1 MSYEIINKAVERNTL
16 PLIMQMNKLSP
27 SFIHDSLIMPIKN
40 HITIEKEKHNETP
53 EGLLLNL
60 FSNASLED
68 KDSINFIFN
77 ECKKEG
83 ITLSNRFY
91 LNLFEDRDIR
101 KYSDILSEQIKNL
114 NNIFKLG
121 PQKSY
126 VLGDVKE
133 SNTMLCI
140 HKKDLQLAK
149 KVFLEENETIEN
161 LLTLLRFEHLSL
173 FSEFQY
179 SLNPTKSKDEYYMET
194 YEKMIEII
202 FDSSSVFKRYHGS
215 YDSKRLV
222 AFNNSYE
229 KYEQFMLDNMPK
241 MSEDLLYKSLLVGFK
256 DESIYEKYLPKVL
269 KKLKITK
276 SSLEY
281 ANMVVDSL
289 DNHNHLKRY
298 KNEFYKFP
306 ENFWEKN
313 NLLENLDNGLSRGMK
328 MLMDLDNFSSD
339 WDSKSI
345 DKVREIYK
353 SKIYPHIND
362 IYKDYIDR
370 RCFESLEY
378 KKQIG
383 DAASS
388 DKAFNYM
395 LEMKID
401 IKDLIKDYLKT
412 DNPNELSEVEENK
425 IKNVVDFYLSK
436 AEFNSDSIY
445 LSRKGRFSKNYY
457 PLIYIHKYPEEVFNV
472 LGDFKDIVIQHIK
485 DNNSC
490 FDNNILLYALASG
503 YINKEDFEGQG
514 IVLNNE
520 SLNNPTE
527 NDLRNSQFKI
537 WLKRESET
545 FEPLKMI
552 FINMSS
558 EFIKNTAIIKEEL
571 ELDSLVPRVS
581 SKNSVRVNK
590 F

>member
-16 PLIMQMNKLSP
+16 PLIMQMNSLS
-27 SFIHDSLIMPIKN
+27 SNFIHESLIIPIKN
-40 HITIEKEKHNETP
+40 HISKEKEKLSETP
-53 EGLLLNL
+53 EGLLLSL
-60 FSNASLED
+60 FSNANLED

-101 KYSDILSEQIKNL
+101 KYSDILSEQITNF

-126 VLGDVKE
+126 ALGDVKE

-149 KVFLEENETIEN
+149 KVFIAENETVEN
-161 LLTLLRFEHLSL
+161 LLKLIRFEHLSL

-179 SLNPTKSKDEYYMET
+179 SLNPSKTKEEYYLET
-194 YEKMIEII
+194 YEKMIELI
-202 FDSSSVFKRYHGS
+202 FDSSNFFKRYHGS

-256 DESIYEKYLPKVL
+256 DESIYENHLPKVL

-276 SSLEY
+276 NSLEY

-306 ENFWEKN
+306 ESFWEKN
-313 NLLENLDNGLSRGMK
+313 NLLEKLDNGLSRGMK
-328 MLMDLDNFSSD
+328 MLIDLDSFSSD
-339 WDSKSI
+339 WDIKSI

-353 SKIYPHIND
+353 NKIYPHINEL
-362 IYKDYIDR
+362 YQDYIDR

-383 DAASS
+383 DATSS
-388 DKAFNYM
+388 EKAFNYM
-395 LEMKID
+395 LEVKSD
-401 IKDLIKDYLKT
+401 IKDLIKEYLKT
-412 DNPNELSEVEENK
+412 DNPNELSEAEERK

-436 AEFNSDSIY
+436 VEFNDDSVY
-445 LSRKGRFSKNYY
+445 LSRKGRFSNNYY
-457 PLIYIHKYPEEVFNV
+457 PLIYIHKYPEEVFNS
-472 LGDFKDIVIQHIK
+472 LGDFKDIVIEHIK
-485 DNNSC
+485 ENNSC
-490 FDNNILLYALASG
+490 FDNNILLYALACG
-503 YINKEDFEGQG
+503 YISKEDLESKG
-514 IVLNNE
+514 IFLNNE

-527 NDLRNSQFKI
+527 NDLRNSQFRTWMK
-537 WLKRESET
+537 KENKT

-552 FINMSS
+552 FINMSA
-558 EFIKNTAIIKEEL
+558 ELVKNTAIIKEEL

-581 SKNSVRVNK
+581 SKNSLRVNK